1 MPQSW
6 ADTLAARKA
15 AAYARAVTDHPAAAG
30 RSTPVGSTPVG
41 STPVGSTPAG
51 STPVPADHVHPETV
65 AALDELRASL
75 ASVTAALD
83 ALNPSAAPSGPE
95 AAGTVQTPSEGSPGP
110 ETTAEAG

>member
-30 RSTPVGSTPVG
+30 RSTPA
-41 STPVGSTPAG
+41 GSTPAG
-51 STPVPADHVHPETV
+51 STPAPADHVHPETV
-65 AALDELRASL
+65 AALEELRSSL

-83 ALNPSAAPSGPE
+83 ALHPSAAPRGPE
-95 AAGTVQTPSEGSPGP
+95 PAGTVQTPSEGSPAP
-110 ETTAEAG
+110 EMSAEAG